1 MQNPIVQIN
10 SVNYT
15 MDGHYIQVQ
24 IDVHYGYKRTQI
36 IVLNEYRTV
45 VRGVLF
51 DTYKRNPYHSPLV
64 MQINDLAAAG
74 WLKRIMTYHPY
85 CRKSLFLLI
94 SYG

>member
-1 MQNPIVQIN
+1 M
-10 SVNYT
+10 
-15 MDGHYIQVQ
+15 
-24 IDVHYGYKRTQI
+24 
-36 IVLNEYRTV
+36 

-51 DTYKRNPYHSPLV
+51 DTYKRNPSLLPLV

>member
-1 MQNPIVQIN
+1 MIE
-10 SVNYT
+10 
-15 MDGHYIQVQ
+15 HYIQVQ
-24 IDVHYGYKRTQI
+24 IDVQIGCKRTQI

-51 DTYKRNPYHSPLV
+51 DTYKRNPSLLPLI

-85 CRKSLFLLI
+85 CRKYLFLLI